1 MGVMIV
7 RADHTP
13 AANRADRGAA
23 MVEFVGI
30 IFVAAV
36 LMAGVAG
43 RVAQGTEAPQAVW
56 WGICSAYRTAPG
68 FEDMPCQEPPS
79 QDPPGSEEPTTSD
92 PDGTQPATPGDRA
105 EELSVPCVASQ
116 VNRVDNINAVA
127 YGIRVGTGAT
137 DEIRI
142 NADGTATVSLS
153 ETTELGVEA
162 AIAKTIGGKGVKGS
176 VSAVDNGEFK
186 YTYNFP
192 DAASAKAFLD
202 ERRNLLARVTD
213 TVVPGSQTINELS
226 TRLGNWLQNNVGDK
240 MPWVSDAD
248 RAAHAQ
254 QQANRTADAV
264 SIAVGTKANAN
275 AKIGNN
281 EIKGQVEAELSAKG
295 EALVNLDPSKGSS
308 FTATIEGKAG
318 GGVSA
323 QLGDPKNG
331 IGALFGVSGIA
342 GAKGAYK
349 VAFDSDGKP
358 TQLVVTREFTGQVI
372 GDATLGAGGVI
383 KVPAEKGGVG
393 GIYQTTWTLDLT
405 DPANLA
411 AFNGAFTVGS
421 VSAGDY
427 TGAVA
432 LPNLVL
438 TSDVIEAWKQL
449 GSRMD
454 ADSYEANYTYVL
466 GTLGGGANA
475 KDYEIKEG
483 VFGAGLTVTETGRIL
498 VDATGYDHRTGGP
511 TVPLATCE

>member
-1 MGVMIV
+1 MIV
-7 RADHTP
+7 RCGHTP
-13 AANRADRGAA
+13 AANRAERGAA

-30 IFVAAV
+30 IFVAAL

-43 RVAQGTEAPQAVW
+43 RVAQGSDTPQTVW

-79 QDPPGSEEPTTSD
+79 HDSEDPADPNPDENQPTTAD
-92 PDGTQPATPGDRA
+92 DRA
-105 EELSVPCVASQ
+105 KDLSVPCVASQ
-116 VNRVDNINAVA
+116 VNRVDNVNGVI

-137 DEIRI
+137 DEIKI

-162 AIAKTIGGKGVKGS
+162 AIAKTVGGQGVKGS
-176 VSAVDNGEFK
+176 VYAVDNGEFK

-202 ERRNLLARVTD
+202 ERRNLLARVAD
-213 TVVPGSQTINELS
+213 TALPGSQTINELS

-240 MPWVSDAD
+240 MPWVSDED

-254 QQANRTADAV
+254 QQANRTADAI
-264 SIAVGTKANAN
+264 SIAVGTKANAS

-281 EIKGQVEAELSAKG
+281 EIKGQAEVELSAKG

-308 FTATIEGKAG
+308 FTATMEGKVG

-342 GAKGAYK
+342 GAKGSYK
-349 VAFDSDGKP
+349 VAFDSNGQP

-372 GDATLGAGGVI
+372 GDATLQAGGVL
-383 KVPAEKGGVG
+383 KFPAEKGGVG
-393 GIYQTTWTLDLT
+393 GIYQTTWTLDLS
-405 DPANLA
+405 DPANRA
-411 AFNGAFTVGS
+411 AFDAAFSVGS
-421 VSAGDY
+421 VTAGDY

-432 LPNLVL
+432 LPNLTL
-438 TSDVIEAWKQL
+438 SGDMIEAWKQL
-449 GSRMD
+449 GSRLD
-454 ADSYEANYTYVL
+454 ADAYEANYTYVL
-466 GTLGGGANA
+466 GTLGGGASL
-475 KDYEIKEG
+475 KDYEVKEG

-498 VDATGYDHRTGGP
+498 VNATGYDHRTGGP
-511 TVPLATCE
+511 TVPLATCQ